1 MKIKLVY
8 FGRPRERLKVSSE
21 TVDIPDGLSTLAG
34 LLAWLSSRGE
44 TWTHELADNRVRC
57 AINQEFSG
65 LTARI
70 NDHDEI
76 AIFSPISGG

>member
-1 MKIKLVY
+1 MKIELVY
-8 FGRPRERLKVSSE
+8 FGRPREQLKVSNE
-21 TVDIPDGLSTLAG
+21 TADVPEGLSTLAE
-34 LLAWLSSRGE
+34 LLAWLRSRGT
-44 TWTHELADNRVRC
+44 TWAHELTENRVRC

-65 LTARI
+65 FTTRI

>member
-1 MKIKLVY
+1 MLIKLLY
-8 FGRPRERLKVSSE
+8 FGQPREAVMTSSE
-21 TVDIPDGLSTLAG
+21 TLDIPDGVSTLAE
-34 LLAWLSSRGE
+34 LLAWLRSRGE
-44 TWTHELADNRVRC
+44 TWANELTENRVRC

-70 NDHDEI
+70 NEHDEI

>member
-1 MKIKLVY
+1 MKIQLVY
-8 FGRPRERLKVSSE
+8 FGRPREQLKVSNE
-21 TVDIPDGLSTLAG
+21 TADVPGNLLTLAE
-34 LLAWLSSRGE
+34 LLDWLRSRGE
-44 TWTHELADNRVRC
+44 TWAHELTENRVRC

-70 NDHDEI
+70 HEHDEI

>member
-1 MKIKLVY
+1 MKIELVY
-8 FGRPRERLKVSSE
+8 FGRPREHLKVSSE

-34 LLAWLSSRGE
+34 LLAWLRSRGE
-44 TWTHELADNRVRC
+44 TWAHELADSRVRC

-65 LTARI
+65 LTAHI
-70 NDHDEI
+70 NEHDEI

>member
-1 MKIKLVY
+1 MQVNLLY
-8 FGRPRERLKVSSE
+8 FGRPREAVVTPRE
-21 TVDIPDGLSTLAG
+21 TLDVPDEVSTLAE
-34 LLAWLSSRGE
+34 LLAWLRSRGE
-44 TWTHELADNRVRC
+44 IWAHELADNRVRC

>member
-1 MKIKLVY
+1 MQIKLLY
-8 FGRPRERLKVSSE
+8 FGRPREAIMISSE
-21 TVDIPDGLSTLAG
+21 TADVPSEVSTLTE
-34 LLAWLSSRGE
+34 LLAWLRSRGK
-44 TWTHELADNRVRC
+44 TWAHELADNRVRC

-70 NDHDEI
+70 NEHDEI

>member
-8 FGRPRERLKVSSE
+8 FGRPREQLKVASE
-21 TVDIPDGLSTLAG
+21 TADVPENISTLAG
-34 LLAWLSSRGE
+34 LLAWLRARGD
-44 TWTHELADNRVRC
+44 TWAHELADNRVRC

-65 LTARI
+65 LTASI
-70 NDHDEI
+70 GDHDEI

>member
-1 MKIKLVY
+1 MKIELVY
-8 FGRPRERLKVSSE
+8 FGRPRECLKVSSE
-21 TVDIPDGLSTLAG
+21 TVDIPDVLSTLAG
-34 LLAWLSSRGE
+34 LLAWLRMRGE
-44 TWTHELADNRVRC
+44 AWAHELAENRVRC